1 MIQTVILS
9 LESVLLNTDLV
20 RLVSYRQLFTQC
32 GIPFDGKIYAQY
44 FSGSKF
50 ITGLAT
56 YLGDIQKSDLFGTV
70 MREKVKCDL
79 QYIDT
84 VSSSQDGLAFLQDIK
99 PTHQL
104 ALVSSDD
111 ETVVRPI
118 LTKLHLS
125 WSFGTVITADSYGKD
140 PPHPAMF
147 DAVHGSISN
156 ACDTSLVVTGYPIQ
170 IEAAKKSKIVY
181 TIYR

>member
-32 GIPFDGKIYAQY
+32 GVPFDGKIYAQY
-44 FSGSKF
+44 FSASKF

-84 VSSSQDGLAFLQDIK
+84 
-99 PTHQL
+99 
-104 ALVSSDD
+104 
-111 ETVVRPI
+111 R
-118 LTKLHLS
+118 
-125 WSFGTVITADSYGKD
+125 
-140 PPHPAMF
+140 
-147 DAVHGSISN
+147 
-156 ACDTSLVVTGYPIQ
+156 
-170 IEAAKKSKIVY
+170 
-181 TIYR
+181 